1 MSGTRLGGK
10 NSKRFYYRCPN
21 NATNGRE
28 ACPNGKYHRAERT
41 EALVWEEIS
50 SLLKEPERIRAGVAR
65 MLEDE
70 RRGDPEHEMRVWA
83 KRLAEVDAK
92 RSRYQ
97 EMAAEGLIDFDE
109 LRAKLG
115 ALEAERKTAAR
126 ELEAVRGQAE
136 RLASLKLET
145 EALIEAYSSKAHAG
159 LDLYTPQDRFDA
171 YKALGLKVMAHPD
184 GTTELTGGPMCSNS
198 GSRQR
203 RERRVQGLQLLW
215 QQQRDD

>member
-1 MSGTRLGGK
+1 M
-10 NSKRFYYRCPN
+10 
-21 NATNGRE
+21 
-28 ACPNGKYHRAERT
+28 
-41 EALVWEEIS
+41 
-50 SLLKEPERIRAGVAR
+50 EPERLRAGVAR

-70 RRGDPEHEMRVWA
+70 RRYDPQHEMRVWA

-97 EMAAEGLIDFDE
+97 EMAAEDLIDFDE

-126 ELEAVRGQAE
+126 ELEAVRGKAE

-159 LDLYTPQDRFDA
+159 LDLYTPQDRFNA
-171 YKALGLKVMAHPD
+171 YKVL
-184 GTTELTGGPMCSNS
+184 
-198 GSRQR
+198 SRAK
-203 RERRVQGLQLLW
+203 GDSLP
-215 QQQRDD
+215 

>member
-1 MSGTRLGGK
+1 
-10 NSKRFYYRCPN
+10 
-21 NATNGRE
+21 
-28 ACPNGKYHRAERT
+28 
-41 EALVWEEIS
+41 
-50 SLLKEPERIRAGVAR
+50 

-109 LRAKLG
+109 LRTKLG

-126 ELEAVRGQAE
+126 ELEAVRGKAE
-136 RLASLKLET
+136 RLASLKMET
-145 EALIEAYSSKAHAG
+145 EALIEAYSSKAYGA

-171 YKALGLKVMAHPD
+171 YKALELKMIAHPD
-184 GTTELTGGPMCSNS
+184 GTVELTGGLLRSNS
-198 GSRQR
+198 ESRQR
-203 RERRVQGLQLLW
+203 RERRVLGLQLLW
-215 QQQRDD
+215 QQRRGD